1 MQLWHPNFSDQFF
14 LGMSLVDQAFKN
26 YFKMMIETLH
36 ERNPESEV
44 VYFIAETVVKCTDS
58 FLNLLI
64 EPIDN

>member
-1 MQLWHPNFSDQFF
+1 
-14 LGMSLVDQAFKN
+14 MSLVDQAFKN

-44 VYFIAETVVKCTDS
+44 VYFIAETVVKCTDC